1 MDQRLEQIHDH
12 LIDLLEAKNYLAIK
26 SLLSAQESIDVA
38 DLLNQ
43 APPAVRV
50 LLFRLLPKDQAIEVF
65 EFMEGD
71 EREDLLAHFTD
82 GEVAEIILDMSDDD
96 RTELFDE
103 LPAKTVKKLLLHLP
117 PEERTLAN
125 SLLNY
130 PEGSTGRVM
139 TPEFIDLKADLT
151 AAQALQVI
159 RSQARSK
166 ETIYTSFV
174 VDGARRLLGVVSLED
189 LILSDSDASV
199 KSLMDADP
207 ICVTTTTD
215 QEEAAQ
221 VISRYD
227 LQALPVVD
235 KERRLVGIV
244 TFDDVLDIVEE
255 EATEDFQRM
264 AGIEPTDEGYLATG
278 LFTLARKRF
287 TWLLV
292 CIVTQILTSS
302 ILEGYS
308 EALESAIALAFFIPL
323 IIDTGGNAGTQS
335 ATLFIRSMTLG
346 DIEAKDLP
354 RVFLRETA
362 TGLLLGGAMA
372 LLAMGRIFFLGTG
385 SAVALTVA
393 IALVAVVLLGNLAG
407 ILLPLAARALK
418 VDPAIMSG
426 PFITTVVDVA
436 GLIVYFEVARR
447 LIVPA

>member
-12 LIDLLEAKNYLAIK
+12 LIDLLEAKDFLAIK
-26 SLLSAQESIDVA
+26 ALLSAQESIDVA

-43 APPAVRV
+43 IPPAVRV

-117 PEERTLAN
+117 AEERTLAN

-159 RSQARSK
+159 RRQARSK

-174 VDGARRLLGVVSLED
+174 VDGSRRLLGAVSLED
-189 LILSDSDASV
+189 LILSDPEVSI
-199 KSLMDADP
+199 KKLMDDDP
-207 ICVTTTTD
+207 VSVVTTTD

-264 AGIEPTDEGYLATG
+264 AGIEPTDEGYLDTG

-302 ILEGYS
+302 ILENYS

-372 LLAMGRIFFLGTG
+372 LLAVGRVLLLGTG
-385 SAVALTVA
+385 AAVALTVA

-407 ILLPLAARALK
+407 ILLPLTARALK

-447 LIVPA
+447 LLVPA